1 MYQDY
6 SGDAGSGIDEKLFVS
21 VDKASHEARDSA
33 DECVTELNECGDDEY
48 GPYKVKS
55 KKMGNNLFAF
65 EIIDKSGVPVEGYCV
80 VEFEVDL

>member
-55 KKMGNNLFAF
+55 KKW
-65 EIIDKSGVPVEGYCV
+65 EITYLHSKLSTSRACQ
-80 VEFEVDL
+80 